1 VILINAF
8 EEPGRNILPRGSDVA
23 AGDLLVS
30 SGSLLTPGRIG
41 LLAAGGLDRVKVHRK
56 PSVAIIATGDEVV
69 LPGRPL
75 AAGKLYA
82 SNLLTLNAWC
92 RQYQWK
98 TSLVIV
104 PDDAAMI
111 EDKLVQV
118 IDSHDA
124 VITSG
129 GAWTGDRDL
138 MAGIL
143 AALGWKKIY
152 HRIRLRPGKSV
163 GFGMLN
169 QKPVF
174 ILPGGPPANL
184 TCFLELVLPGLSKLS
199 GYAKPGLQPMPAIMG
214 ESIQGRPN
222 WTLAIFGLVEKSG
235 GELLFRPDHSFS
247 RLKSMADAQGILLLP
262 EGVGR
267 IRSGEKIYI
276 QLLG

>member
-1 VILINAF
+1 
-8 EEPGRNILPRGSDVA
+8 
-23 AGDLLVS
+23 
-30 SGSLLTPGRIG
+30 
-41 LLAAGGLDRVKVHRK
+41 VKVHRK